1 MVTETPE
8 MYKNHVKPYM
18 QRKRE
23 EGRLNWVFN
32 IIEGRTEQED
42 VILRD
47 HGGKGEEE
55 EGFLMLPDLN
65 WDRKTMS
72 SLHLLALVER
82 RDIWSLR
89 DLKKSHV
96 IWLNHMREKV
106 LDATVKLYPELE
118 KDMLKLYIHCKSLY
132 CLFVSAMDESAHT
145 PLDQPTYYHFHIHIV
160 NVMLE
165 AGATQAIGKAFGLEN
180 IIAQL
185 ESLAGDQDAGMA
197 DVSLTYFVG
206 EASELWTEVFRPMKE
221 VAKAKDG

>member
-1 MVTETPE
+1 
-8 MYKNHVKPYM
+8 M

-23 EGRLNWVFN
+23 EGRLNWVWN

-47 HGGKGEEE
+47 HGGRGDDG

-89 DLKKSHV
+89 DLRKSHV
-96 IWLNHMREKV
+96 VWLKHMREKV
-106 LDATVKLYPELE
+106 LKATVKLYPELDE
-118 KDMLKLYIHCKSLY
+118 DMLKLYVHCESSV
-132 CLFVSAMDESAHT
+132 CLSMSVTRRLLKDL
-145 PLDQPTYYHFHIHIV
+145 LDQPTYYHFHIHIV

-165 AGATQAIGKAFGLEN
+165 AGATQATGKAFGLEN
-180 IIAQL
+180 IISQL
-185 ESLAGDQDAGMA
+185 ETIVGGQDAGLA
-197 DVSLTYFVG
+197 DVSLTYYLG
-206 EASELWTEVFRPMKE
+206 EASELWTEVFEPLKEIRKPRRPC
-221 VAKAKDG
+221 D